1 MLWCVGVEGGE
12 WVGQGVGR
20 GRGWGVRGLRVRVSG
35 GRELWEKARVGCR
48 GVGEGIS
55 WCVGW

>member
-1 MLWCVGVEGGE
+1 M
-12 WVGQGVGR
+12 GQGVGR
-20 GRGWGVRGLRVRVSG
+20 GRGWGARGLRVRVRVSG

-55 WCVGW
+55 WCVEM